1 MNLQEFLNQY
11 GYWAVFLGSI
21 IEGESIILTASALAS
36 LGQMSII
43 KVALVTFW
51 GTLIADQAIYFA
63 GYFYG
68 EKSLDYL
75 QNRFPKIR
83 PHVQK
88 GLAFLKRHQTT
99 YIMSFR
105 FIYGI
110 RIISPFIIGSQKIP
124 FRRFSYLNFVAAVI
138 WTILSCAAGYF
149 LGTLIGRF
157 THHIGLVVLGVIGG
171 VMLLGWILRRVRAE
185 KL

>member
-1 MNLQEFLNQY
+1 MNFQEFLNQY

-36 LGQMSII
+36 LGQMSIV

-68 EKSLDYL
+68 EKYLDYL
-75 QNRFPKIR
+75 QDKFPKIR
-83 PHVQK
+83 PHIQK
-88 GLAFLKRHQTT
+88 GLSFLKRHQTT

-110 RIISPFIIGSQKIP
+110 RIISPFIIGAQKIP
-124 FRRFSYLNFVAAVI
+124 FRRFSYLNFLAAVI

-149 LGTLIGRF
+149 VGGIIGRF
-157 THHIGLVVLGVIGG
+157 TKHIGLVVIGVIGG
-171 VMLLGWILRRVRAE
+171 VTLLGWILRRVRTT